1 MISSHIGN
9 AVSLVSLLSPLILL
23 RVSAFSWTLSDS
35 ENFEQIS
42 DNPTSKDLAR
52 RAVALIAEARESEA
66 LHYFL
71 QTGELGA
78 AEMDVGEAFHLLQIP
93 DRTVDDAAIL
103 AAYSVCC
110 TEAPAQIESYRKALG
125 IIAQEKG
132 SAMISNTLAQDTA
145 ESSRNLED
153 WPVGLRNIGNT
164 CYLNSLLQFYFTV
177 EPFRNMVLDFDEFKM
192 ALDSESIDKKQVGS
206 RKVSVAEIKRSQRC
220 EYANHLIAPRC

>member
-1 MISSHIGN
+1 LCPQLSSK
-9 AVSLVSLLSPLILL
+9 LS
-23 RVSAFSWTLSDS
+23 T
-35 ENFEQIS
+35 ETFEQIS

-52 RAVALIAEARESEA
+52 QAVALIAEARKSDT
-66 LHYFL
+66 LRYFL

-78 AEMDVGEAFHLLQIP
+78 AEMDVGEAFRLLQIL

-103 AAYSVCC
+103 AAYLVCC
-110 TEAPAQIESYRKALG
+110 TEAPAQIESYRRALG

-132 SAMISNTLAQDTA
+132 SAMISNTLAHDAAQ
-145 ESSRNLED
+145 SSRNPVD

-177 EPFRNMVLDFDEFKM
+177 KPFRSMVLNFDEFRM
-192 ALDSESIDKKQVGS
+192 PLDDESMGKKQVGS

-220 EYANHLIAPRC
+220 GYAAHLLTPRC